1 MTQSLWLK
9 EIELKALHLEFST
22 KFQIFYILAYVIL
35 LQSCQ
40 PLLLEQ
46 DWFLFLVQ
54 TYCCATPKSSTLLV
68 CAGWWSSVVINLTPK
83 LSIFLVSAESCFSW
97 SSNIFLDANDNN
109 QFLVDENN
117 IHTESSVSKVYREAK
132 SIWYYGSLVALG
144 EESEERNVMTL
155 REESGEQML

>member
-1 MTQSLWLK
+1 M
-9 EIELKALHLEFST
+9 
-22 KFQIFYILAYVIL
+22 
-35 LQSCQ
+35 
-40 PLLLEQ
+40 
-46 DWFLFLVQ
+46 
-54 TYCCATPKSSTLLV
+54 
-68 CAGWWSSVVINLTPK
+68 INLTPK